1 MKVILV
7 NGSPHHNG
15 CTYTALQEIE
25 KELNA
30 HGIETEMGQRKIRV
44 SGKSMWVGIN
54 HRKPVEEE
62 FFVHNAP

>member
-1 MKVILV
+1 MSSAKIPPNPTRNAAKVGRIF
-7 NGSPHHNG
+7 
-15 CTYTALQEIE
+15 
-25 KELNA
+25 
-30 HGIETEMGQRKIRV
+30 GISIKKPKKRV

>member
-1 MKVILV
+1 MDNNKVCDVLRNEGLMPINEEIGITFKYEML
-7 NGSPHHNG
+7 
-15 CTYTALQEIE
+15 TY
-25 KELNA
+25 
-30 HGIETEMGQRKIRV
+30 GV

>member
-1 MKVILV
+1 MKFNLILREQEKGKNDKRYETHFFIV
-7 NGSPHHNG
+7 RNGNDW
-15 CTYTALQEIE
+15 
-25 KELNA
+25 
-30 HGIETEMGQRKIRV
+30 V

>member
-1 MKVILV
+1 MKSGEQQNLIVEMQHGMFDLF
-7 NGSPHHNG
+7 
-15 CTYTALQEIE
+15 LQ
-25 KELNA
+25 KKK
-30 HGIETEMGQRKIRV
+30 GV

>member
-1 MKVILV
+1 MSEGICCRWERV
-7 NGSPHHNG
+7 SPADVG
-15 CTYTALQEIE
+15 TRLR
-25 KELNA
+25 
-30 HGIETEMGQRKIRV
+30 EMGKKRV